1 MLEMVH
7 DRTATGCCTA
17 MWKANGKTTALLLF
31 LASPFPKTRGYWKL
45 KEEALDSTRF
55 GRCSGSVARQTAE

>member
-1 MLEMVH
+1 
-7 DRTATGCCTA
+7 

-45 KEEALDSTRF
+45 KEKAIGGTLGRNGF
-55 GRCSGSVARQTAE
+55 GRCARQTAE